1 MAYVE
6 GSQSLNINLDTNLNV
21 DININKELNKLI
33 HKILDYDND
42 NDNNDRILSIVQNI
56 TLNGID
62 FTKFNIQ
69 KFNSDIIYA
78 FKRIRKF
85 KSINKKKRVSEFI
98 VNLNKKVLSQ
108 YNLKNNKIIDNNNP
122 FLDTFFSLFEN
133 VLNMGINENIQH
145 NIEYFLQI
153 TFDKEK
159 YGDLYK
165 LFDKTNNQINIFDFF
180 GNNSVDSELIISILN
195 IIKFIKNDERNI
207 YLRDF
212 LSYDFENIAE
222 QIYSNEKYLLKYL
235 SIINNEKYLYKNNI
249 LNPFLKKYINYIILY
264 IDIEKKNNYL

>member
-1 MAYVE
+1 MAYIE
-6 GSQSLNINLDTNLNV
+6 GSKSLNVNLDINLNV
-21 DININKELNKLI
+21 DINKELNKLI
-33 HKILDYDND
+33 HKILDY
-42 NDNNDRILSIVQNI
+42 DNNDRILSIVQNI

-62 FTKFNIQ
+62 FTKFDIQ
-69 KFNSDIIYA
+69 KFNSDVIYA
-78 FKRIRKF
+78 FKRIKKF

-108 YNLKNNKIIDNNNP
+108 YNQKNNKIIDNNL

-133 VLNMGINENIQH
+133 VLNIGINENIQN
-145 NIEYFLQI
+145 NIGYFLQI

-159 YGDLYK
+159 YADFHK
-165 LFDKTNNQINIFDFF
+165 LFDKTNNQINIFDFL
-180 GNNSVDSELIISILN
+180 GNSSVDSELIISILN

-212 LSYDFENIAE
+212 LSYDLENIAE

-235 SIINNEKYLYKNNI
+235 SIINNEKYLYKNTI

-264 IDIEKKNNYL
+264 IDIEKKSNYL